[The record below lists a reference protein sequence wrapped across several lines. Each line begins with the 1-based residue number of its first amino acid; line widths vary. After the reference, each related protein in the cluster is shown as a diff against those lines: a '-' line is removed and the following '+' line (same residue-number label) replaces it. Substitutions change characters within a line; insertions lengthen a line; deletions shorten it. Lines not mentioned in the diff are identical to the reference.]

1 MTVGINELIEQVIG
15 EVERADER
23 RGRGDQGSGPA
34 TLGLT
39 EPVESSGTA
48 YDERITITITDG
60 RVTGCEL
67 QPHVLRLGHVELGEQ
82 LMTAMNA
89 ALSAYQADLTA
100 ALADQQAD
108 LSGMTSSLR
117 AIQADAVRT
126 VSGYTEQMY
135 ELLKRGADR

>member
-1 MTVGINELIEQVIG
+1 M
-15 EVERADER
+15 
-23 RGRGDQGSGPA
+23 
-34 TLGLT
+34 
-39 EPVESSGTA
+39 ESSGTA
-48 YDERITITITDG
+48 YDERIAITITDG

-100 ALADQQAD
+100 VLADQQAD
-108 LSGMTSSLR
+108 LSGMTSSRR